1 MREDTLAVW
10 LECPHGAV
18 HLHGPGA
25 ADSLSYTSTTV
36 TSTTQVATQAGCQTL
51 CDSGAG
57 ADGDDYADAGPTCC
71 LSQIPDDA
79 WMGSYGEHCR
89 KYDDDISFR
98 DYKRLRLKARHN
110 KLLGTTTT
118 PLKIKL
124 SIGPPAGVRGRR
136 ITVSAILDTG
146 ASPP

>member
-25 ADSLSYTSTTV
+25 ADSLSYTSTTT

-57 ADGDDYADAGPTCC
+57 ADGDDYADA
-71 LSQIPDDA
+71 
-79 WMGSYGEHCR
+79 
-89 KYDDDISFR
+89 
-98 DYKRLRLKARHN
+98 
-110 KLLGTTTT
+110 
-118 PLKIKL
+118 
-124 SIGPPAGVRGRR
+124 V
-136 ITVSAILDTG
+136 TVSIV
-146 ASPP
+146 ASMMTTSTFATTRGCG